1 MGMDGNLIIIKDFPQ
16 MLPHR
21 LPFIFHWPGL
31 GHVAAHTCKRT
42 WGINN
47 NNKCIKKQKHQ
58 ANIKGGDSFVKTL
71 LGVMIFLAMSALS

>member
-1 MGMDGNLIIIKDFPQ
+1 MVMDETYIIIIIKDFPQ

-47 NNKCIKKQKHQ
+47 SNK
-58 ANIKGGDSFVKTL
+58 VY
-71 LGVMIFLAMSALS
+71 

>member
-1 MGMDGNLIIIKDFPQ
+1 MSFLVVKGHGHGQNEWRGSTIWLWMETYIIIIIKDFPQ

-31 GHVAAHTCKRT
+31 GHVAAHNSKRT

-47 NNKCIKKQKHQ
+47 SNK
-58 ANIKGGDSFVKTL
+58 
-71 LGVMIFLAMSALS
+71 MY

>member
-1 MGMDGNLIIIKDFPQ
+1 MGKMSGKGEPYGYGWKLIIIIIKDFPQ

-21 LPFIFHWPGL
+21 LPFIFHRPGL

-47 NNKCIKKQKHQ
+47 NNK
-58 ANIKGGDSFVKTL
+58 
-71 LGVMIFLAMSALS
+71 MY